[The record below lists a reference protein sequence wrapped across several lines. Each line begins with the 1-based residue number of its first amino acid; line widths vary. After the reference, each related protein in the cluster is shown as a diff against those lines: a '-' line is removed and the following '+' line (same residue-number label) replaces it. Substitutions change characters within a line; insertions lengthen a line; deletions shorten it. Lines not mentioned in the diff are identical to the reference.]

1 MFGAKSK
8 EIARLKSELHK
19 ISLEDWREATQR
31 LKLEADLVVANKEK
45 QGWIDDYQRLNDR
58 YTLLD
63 SLLKQLHINITLPV
77 KKNAGRG

>member
-1 MFGAKSK
+1 MFGTKSK
-8 EIARLKSELHK
+8 EIARLKQTIDDQRSELEILRRSQESWNK
-19 ISLEDWREATQR
+19 SVREQDTYWGI
-31 LKLEADLVVANKEK
+31 LYKE
-45 QGWIDDYQRLNDR
+45 LNDR